1 MQQYSFITTFEIID
15 GNDAWNKADKYYS
28 ILLNSKEIIVNK
40 CNYHHQANQTV

>member
-28 ILLNSKEIIVNK
+28 ILLNSKEINVNK
-40 CNYHHQANQTV
+40 